1 MLAQFQTMVL
11 TNICFIFFSFDLK
24 KYFPQLTIKLF
35 CAIQIVI
42 ILIKRIDKQ
51 VH

>member
-11 TNICFIFFSFDLK
+11 TNICFIFFHLILK
-24 KYFPQLTIKLF
+24 KYFPQLKIKLI

-42 ILIKRIDKQ
+42 ILLKIIDEQ